1 MKNKIFIKAIL
12 FFIILIV
19 VSPFFT
25 NVTAAA
31 PNEKQRIYDFAGLLS
46 EEQVKDLEAI
56 ANKYSSKRKTDM
68 VILTSNDMKGKDV
81 VKYMEDFYDEKAL
94 GYDKPHGNTAI
105 LTIDMENREVYLAGF
120 YLGKEYLDDSRLD
133 LIRDKITPDL
143 SKGDY
148 YNAFNDFI
156 KTSYKYM
163 GIRPGVNPDNIL
175 FNLWFQIIAS
185 LATAGIVVGVMAYNS
200 GGRVTVKESTYRD
213 FGNSRIIQRRDD
225 YIRTSITKV
234 RKPPKNTSSGGRV
247 GGGGGGGGGVSSGGH
262 SHSGSRGS
270 F

>member
-1 MKNKIFIKAIL
+1 M
-12 FFIILIV
+12 LIV
-19 VSPFFT
+19 VSPLFT
-25 NVTAAA
+25 SVIAA
-31 PNEKQRIYDFAGLLS
+31 PSEKQRIYDFAGLLS
-46 EEQVKDLEAI
+46 EEQVKDLEEI
-56 ANKYSSKRKTDM
+56 ASKYSSKRNTDM

-94 GYDKPHGNTAI
+94 GYDKPHGNCAI
-105 LTIDMENREVYLAGF
+105 LTIDMQNREVYLAGF
-120 YLGKEYLDDSRLD
+120 YKAEEYLDDGRLD
-133 LIRDKITPDL
+133 LIRNKITPDL

-148 YNAFNDFI
+148 YNAFYDFI

-163 GIRPGVNPDNIL
+163 GIRPGVNPNNIL
-175 FNLWFQIIAS
+175 FDLWFQIIAS

-213 FGNSRIIQRRDD
+213 FGNSRILQRKDD
-225 YIRTSITKV
+225 YIRTTVTKV
-234 RKPPKNTSSGGRV
+234 KKPSQKSSSGGSSI
-247 GGGGGGGGGVSSGGH
+247 GGGGGGVSSGGH